1 MTIHELRACMANN
14 KLKIENNGWCHST
27 QNSVIAV
34 DCADKPIKPIKQ
46 TNNKNPPPK
55 KIQ

>member
-14 KLKIENNGWCHST
+14 KLKIENNGQCHST
-27 QNSVIAV
+27 QNSVITV

-46 TNNKNPPPK
+46 TNNKYSPPK
-55 KIQ
+55 KM